1 MSANPTQ
8 NEQRL
13 VGLCRRLLQ
22 QNEDLQQHNRELHAH
37 IDRLHRI
44 VRWLGGEYRA
54 LRAKFDQLERDHGVK
69 GEAAEVLFGAALDE
83 LTRSA
88 PGGRR

>member
-13 VGLCRRLLQ
+13 LGLCRRLLQ

-37 IDRLHRI
+37 VDRLHEI
-44 VRWLGGEYRA
+44 IRWLGREYRA
-54 LRAKFDQLERDHGVK
+54 LRAKLDQAEQDHAVK
-69 GEAAEVLFGAALDE
+69 EAAADVLLGAALDE
-83 LTRSA
+83 PMSSA
-88 PGGRR
+88 PGGWR